1 MRSAHSRNRAVA
13 TSLSLALMVLLVSN
27 GCPRSPVPDDPV
39 TVGNAKRSLVPGQ
52 TTQTQVVETFG
63 APNLVTRTA
72 DGTETWTYERVA
84 YDSSW
89 MGGGGGVGAGGIPGG
104 PAVVGGGLGFG
115 GGTSSSGSRTVTLIV
130 YFDSTDHVRDYRVM
144 ETHY

>member
-1 MRSAHSRNRAVA
+1 MQVRSRVMGRWALAAVQVLVMALGGCARAPIA
-13 TSLSLALMVLLVSN
+13 S
-27 GCPRSPVPDDPV
+27 DPV
-39 TVGNAKRSLVPGQ
+39 TAGNAKRTLVAGQ
-52 TTQTQVVETFG
+52 TTQQQVIETFG

-89 MGGGGGVGAGGIPGG
+89 MGGGGGVGAGGIPAA

-130 YFDSTDHVRDYRVM
+130 YFDATDRVRDYRVM
-144 ETHY
+144 ESHY

>member
-1 MRSAHSRNRAVA
+1 MNARSCSAGRAGN
-13 TSLSLALMVLLVSN
+13 LRHLALLLVLA
-27 GCPRSPVPDDPV
+27 GCARAPVSSDPV
-39 TVGNAKRSLVPGQ
+39 TAGNAKRNLVPGQ
-52 TTQTQVVETFG
+52 TTQQQVIETFG
-63 APNLVTRTA
+63 APNLVTRSG

-89 MGGGGGVGAGGIPGG
+89 MGGGGGVSAGGIPGG

>member
-1 MRSAHSRNRAVA
+1 MKIRSRCAGRPGFCGLLLLSAVLAGCARAPV
-13 TSLSLALMVLLVSN
+13 
-27 GCPRSPVPDDPV
+27 RSDPV
-39 TVGNAKRSLVPGQ
+39 TAGNAKRSLVPMQ
-52 TTQTQVVETFG
+52 TTQQEVVETFG

-130 YFDSTDHVRDYRVM
+130 YFDAADRVRDYRVM
-144 ETHY
+144 ESHY